1 MMDRKK
7 RLFFWGA
14 VTGLCLMAAACGSV
28 PDSEDGAE
36 DGSAVLLL
44 KNNLPEGSTAARAVE
59 WFAAQTEER
68 TEGRVK
74 IEIIH
79 DADMGDGRV
88 CLEQLQYG
96 DVDIVKADVSALG
109 NFAEEFNV
117 LGMPYIYKNS
127 EHFWQVHN
135 GSIGRDLLRGEKM
148 EALGMYGLT
157 YYDGGSRCFYSSRGE
172 IRIPADLKG
181 LTVRVQQSETALSMI
196 RALGARPMTADYS
209 DLYRVLQSK
218 EADAAENSMVN
229 YYNQKFYEPAPYFSE
244 DGHTRSADVL
254 VMSLESRKKLLPE
267 DLKILD
273 ETAEESCIYQRKLW
287 SEEEAAVR
295 EALLRKNVVL
305 TRLTDSE
312 YEQFRQVCG
321 QIWYSYRD
329 GAYIDLIDRIVA
341 VGYLQNLSEQREEI
355 MDGSS
360 N

>member
-28 PDSEDGAE
+28 PDAE
-36 DGSAVLLL
+36 
-44 KNNLPEGSTAARAVE
+44 
-59 WFAAQTEER
+59 
-68 TEGRVK
+68 
-74 IEIIH
+74 
-79 DADMGDGRV
+79 DGRV

-96 DVDIVKADVSALG
+96 GVDIVKADVS
-109 NFAEEFNV
+109 
-117 LGMPYIYKNS
+117 
-127 EHFWQVHN
+127 
-135 GSIGRDLLRGEKM
+135 
-148 EALGMYGLT
+148 
-157 YYDGGSRCFYSSRGE
+157 
-172 IRIPADLKG
+172 
-181 LTVRVQQSETALSMI
+181 ALSMI

-244 DGHTRSADVL
+244 DGHTR
-254 VMSLESRKKLLPE
+254 
-267 DLKILD
+267 
-273 ETAEESCIYQRKLW
+273 
-287 SEEEAAVR
+287 
-295 EALLRKNVVL
+295 
-305 TRLTDSE
+305 LTDSE

-355 MDGSS
+355 RDGSS